1 MSALTKSRAIEKIN
15 FGFDNSYAR
24 LPERFFQRISPVPVK
39 MPDLIYINSPLVENL
54 GLNLDALYGETG
66 AAIFSGNLIPRGA
79 DPIALAYGGHQ
90 FGNFVPQLGDGR
102 AVLLGE
108 LFDSSGKR
116 WDMQLKGSGQTAFS
130 RNGDGRAA
138 LGPVIREYIISEAM
152 HALGIP
158 TNRSLALVTTGENV
172 YRESAVPGA
181 ILTRLASSHV
191 RVGTF
196 EFFAA
201 RRDIEAVKILADYT
215 IDRLYP
221 EIKGGVNPYFELI
234 ERVVEVQA
242 SLIAS
247 WMQVGF
253 IHGVMNTDNMTI
265 SGETIDYGPCAFM
278 DSYDP
283 MTVFSSIDQFG
294 RYAYENQSKIGQWNL
309 ACLSEC
315 LLPLLGENQEKSI
328 AMVKEIIEGFT
339 SKFSDYWLDGMR
351 EKIGLR
357 TSRSGD
363 LSIVQQLLDLMQ
375 KHGVDF
381 TLLFRRLCDAADEKA
396 NSEELTDIFSG
407 DGLWGDW
414 LVRWR
419 KRLEEE
425 PRTPREI
432 AKAMRSVNPIFI
444 PRNHLVEQAIY
455 SAVDKNDF
463 SSMETLLELTS
474 SPYLDRPSFEKYSA
488 APQPEERIF
497 QTFCGT

>member
-54 GLNLDALYGETG
+54 GLNLDALYGKTG
-66 AAIFSGNLIPRGA
+66 AAIFSGNLIPPGA

-247 WMQVGF
+247 WMQ
-253 IHGVMNTDNMTI
+253 
-265 SGETIDYGPCAFM
+265 
-278 DSYDP
+278 
-283 MTVFSSIDQFG
+283 
-294 RYAYENQSKIGQWNL
+294 SKYWSWAL
-309 ACLSEC
+309 TRC
-315 LLPLLGENQEKSI
+315 LLRPDQTGAQ
-328 AMVKEIIEGFT
+328 MV
-339 SKFSDYWLDGMR
+339 L
-351 EKIGLR
+351 
-357 TSRSGD
+357 
-363 LSIVQQLLDLMQ
+363 
-375 KHGVDF
+375 
-381 TLLFRRLCDAADEKA
+381 AAVHA
-396 NSEELTDIFSG
+396 SL
-407 DGLWGDW
+407 
-414 LVRWR
+414 
-419 KRLEEE
+419 
-425 PRTPREI
+425 
-432 AKAMRSVNPIFI
+432 
-444 PRNHLVEQAIY
+444 
-455 SAVDKNDF
+455 
-463 SSMETLLELTS
+463 
-474 SPYLDRPSFEKYSA
+474 
-488 APQPEERIF
+488 
-497 QTFCGT
+497 

>member
-1 MSALTKSRAIEKIN
+1 MSRVTQSKNIENID
-15 FGFDNSYAR
+15 FAFDNSYAR

-39 MPDLIYINSPLVENL
+39 MPDLIYLNNSLSDKL
-54 GLNLDALYGETG
+54 GLNTDFLAGDTG
-66 AAIFSGNLIPRGA
+66 AAIFSGNSVPSGA
-79 DPIALAYGGHQ
+79 DPIALAYSGHQ

-108 LFDSSGKR
+108 VLDANGKR
-116 WDMQLKGSGQTAFS
+116 WDIQLKGSGRTAFS

-152 HALGIP
+152 HRLGIS

-172 YRESAVPGA
+172 HREHDVPGA

-201 RRDIEAVKILADYT
+201 RRDIEALQLLADYT

-221 EIKGGVNPYFELI
+221 ELKGEANRYFKLI

-247 WMQVGF
+247 WMHVGF

-278 DSYDP
+278 DNYDP
-283 MTVFSSIDQFG
+283 MAVFSSIDQFG
-294 RYAYENQSKIGQWNL
+294 RYAYKNQSKIGQWNL
-309 ACLSEC
+309 ASLSEC
-315 LLPLLGENQEKSI
+315 LLPLLGEDQEKSL
-328 AMVKEIIEGFT
+328 AMVKEVIAGFDD
-339 SKFSDYWLDGMR
+339 KFSNYWLDGMR
-351 EKIGLR
+351 EKLGLI
-357 TSRSGD
+357 TLRSSD
-363 LSIVQQLLDLMQ
+363 HNIVQGLLDLMQ
-375 KHGVDF
+375 KHRVDF
-381 TLLFRRLCDAADEKA
+381 TLVFRRLCDAADKKV
-396 NSEELTDIFSG
+396 NTEELAQTFSG
-407 DGLWGDW
+407 DSLWSDW
-414 LVRWR
+414 LASWLQ
-419 KRLEEE
+419 RLGEE
-425 PRTPREI
+425 PRAPRDTV
-432 AKAMRSVNPIFI
+432 KAMRDVNPLFI

-455 SAVDKNDF
+455 LAVDKNDF
-463 SSMETLLELTS
+463 SEVETLLKLTA
-474 SPYLDRPSFEKYSA
+474 SPYSDDPAFSKYSE
-488 APQPEERIF
+488 PPRPEERVF